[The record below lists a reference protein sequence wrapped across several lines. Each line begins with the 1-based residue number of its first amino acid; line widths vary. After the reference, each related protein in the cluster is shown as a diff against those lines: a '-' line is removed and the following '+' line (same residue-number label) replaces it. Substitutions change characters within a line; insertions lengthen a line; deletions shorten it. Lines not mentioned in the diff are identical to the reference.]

1 MVRRVTGL
9 PICARSSSIV
19 RHGASGATL
28 CGSPAVQ
35 GSERAEVKRRPRP
48 PARPTPGRMHAL
60 LLEHVTGQACSH
72 IVAVGRLERTPG
84 LKHTGKDN
92 HAWLFKGETILPGVG
107 PEPHGG
113 DLTACARPAVD
124 RHQLVGRA
132 GALGERTVLHGFR
145 LVRAAA
151 PAGGELGWPGDRARR
166 DAGRTG
172 STATASTR
180 ARPAIPRSISANS
193 FRALQAGTRPHAPSA
208 SKSST
213 RLKAAR

>member
-1 MVRRVTGL
+1 MRCCWNTDW
-9 PICARSSSIV
+9 
-19 RHGASGATL
+19 ASVLAHRGGRPLGTDSWVEAYRKRQL
-28 CGSPAVQ
+28 RLVVQ
-35 GSERAEVKRRPRP
+35 GR
-48 PARPTPGRMHAL
+48 
-60 LLEHVTGQACSH
+60 
-72 IVAVGRLERTPG
+72 
-84 LKHTGKDN
+84 DD
-92 HAWLFKGETILPGVG
+92 FLPGVG

-113 DLTACARPAVD
+113 DLPACARPAVD

-132 GALGERTVLHGFR
+132 GALGERAVLHGFR

-172 STATASTR
+172 STATTSTR

-208 SKSST
+208 AKSST
-213 RLKAAR
+213 RLKAARRSFGLRRSTTS